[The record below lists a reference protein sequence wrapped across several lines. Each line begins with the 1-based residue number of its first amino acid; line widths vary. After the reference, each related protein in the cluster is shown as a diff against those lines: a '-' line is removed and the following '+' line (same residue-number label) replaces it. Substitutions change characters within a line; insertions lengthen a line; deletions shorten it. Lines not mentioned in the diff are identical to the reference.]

1 MAWCTKY
8 KKCGGSNLTHINF
21 ANISG
26 EVKFVDIL
34 KYYQKSLAELLAALS
49 DEEKKSCEAI
59 NKTSF
64 KLSLFSRSLVFSR
77 EWTEKKGSWYYCRW
91 KRNSFLWK
99 NHRYKFTIFNSRERR
114 LFWENRVLQWF
125 KEKSI
130 QWWGIWKFIVF
141 IQNAKNEKFRR
152 NEWPL

>member
-49 DEEKKSCEAI
+49 DEEKKPCEAI

-77 EWTEKKGSWYYCRW
+77 E
-91 KRNSFLWK
+91 
-99 NHRYKFTIFNSRERR
+99 
-114 LFWENRVLQWF
+114 
-125 KEKSI
+125 
-130 QWWGIWKFIVF
+130 
-141 IQNAKNEKFRR
+141 
-152 NEWPL
+152 

>member
-59 NKTSF
+59 NKTCF

-77 EWTEKKGSWYYCRW
+77 E
-91 KRNSFLWK
+91 
-99 NHRYKFTIFNSRERR
+99 
-114 LFWENRVLQWF
+114 
-125 KEKSI
+125 
-130 QWWGIWKFIVF
+130 
-141 IQNAKNEKFRR
+141 
-152 NEWPL
+152 

>member
-1 MAWCTKY
+1 MKGYQAMAWCTKY

-34 KYYQKSLAELLAALS
+34 KYYQKSLAELLAVLS

-77 EWTEKKGSWYYCRW
+77 E
-91 KRNSFLWK
+91 
-99 NHRYKFTIFNSRERR
+99 
-114 LFWENRVLQWF
+114 
-125 KEKSI
+125 
-130 QWWGIWKFIVF
+130 
-141 IQNAKNEKFRR
+141 
-152 NEWPL
+152 

>member
-26 EVKFVDIL
+26 EVKFVDI
-34 KYYQKSLAELLAALS
+34 LLAALS

-77 EWTEKKGSWYYCRW
+77 E
-91 KRNSFLWK
+91 
-99 NHRYKFTIFNSRERR
+99 
-114 LFWENRVLQWF
+114 
-125 KEKSI
+125 
-130 QWWGIWKFIVF
+130 
-141 IQNAKNEKFRR
+141 
-152 NEWPL
+152 